1 MPRHEL
7 NDEDIT
13 YISKTIISLLP
24 FFMIATTAVVLHRQ
38 SDKIIKSLEKINNAN
53 PGHRI
58 H

>member
-1 MPRHEL
+1 MPKHEL

-13 YISKTIISLLP
+13 YISKIIVSYLP
-24 FFMIATTAVVLHRQ
+24 FFMMTTAAIILCHQ
-38 SDKIIKSLEKINNAN
+38 SNNIIKSLERIDNAN